1 MAATMTLLYSPLSPF
16 ARKVL
21 VLLHAT
27 GQIEHV
33 TLQQVQPAPTQPV
46 AELNANNPAGKIP
59 ALILADGSVLH
70 DSRVIL
76 DYLDQQHPGTPLIP
90 RNGPERWQLLTL
102 ASLADA
108 VMDAAVLMRY
118 ESFLRPE
125 ALRWATWLDG
135 QGQKIE
141 RTLQQF
147 EQLAAAQLSPQL
159 NIATIGLAC
168 ALGYLD
174 LRQSELAW
182 RERYPALAK
191 WYAGF
196 SQQPALLATQPQA

>member
-27 GQIEHV
+27 GQIGHV
-33 TLQQVQPAPTQPV
+33 KLQQVQPAPTQPV
-46 AELNANNPAGKIP
+46 AQLNATNPAGKIP
-59 ALILADGSVLH
+59 ALILADGGVLH
-70 DSRVIL
+70 DSRVIF
-76 DYLDQQHPGTPLIP
+76 DYLDQQHSGTPLIP

-125 ALRWATWLDG
+125 ALRWPQWLAG

-141 RTLQQF
+141 RALQQF
-147 EQLAAAQLSPQL
+147 EQLAAAQLGQSL

-168 ALGYLD
+168 ALAYLD
-174 LRQSELAW
+174 LRQSDLAW
-182 RERYPALAK
+182 RERHPALAK